1 MAYTYCFLIRIPI
14 NLKWHGR
21 DDRAVSNCIVSAR
34 GAAFGEVYLC
44 LIPIEMECNGG
55 VRPAIQMSILD
66 KKDATVMSQ
75 SNTFEVFYNLR
86 A

>member
-1 MAYTYCFLIRIPI
+1 MQDEKEKLTNPCKWALSGPWICQLI
-14 NLKWHGR
+14 
-21 DDRAVSNCIVSAR
+21 
-34 GAAFGEVYLC
+34 
-44 LIPIEMECNGG
+44 
-55 VRPAIQMSILD
+55 MSILD